1 MIDCPESLS
10 TGATILLN
18 VRVYLTRQAFVK
30 VEKEGR
36 EENGTFWQEQ
46 KETVEEEAMRK
57 RKDALG
63 SLFSECRRGTTIYR
77 NLLIAGR
84 IGVKPIQSNA
94 LLLAQKKNGQA
105 AEINNDSLGHFSSSS
120 DFPKT
125 ERKRSASPSKGST
138 SSGGKGKAK
147 PSNAISAQQ
156 SEDEDEEDSGDEAEK
171 LDERQ
176 LNEID
181 SIYRK

>member
-1 MIDCPESLS
+1 VIDCPEVLS

-30 VEKEGR
+30 VEKDGR
-36 EENGTFWQEQ
+36 GENGTFWQEQ
-46 KETVEEEAMRK
+46 QETVEEEAMRK

-63 SLFSECRRGTTIYR
+63 LLFSECTYLDFALTT
-77 NLLIAGR
+77 GR

-94 LLLAQKKNGQA
+94 LLMAQKKNGQA
-105 AEINNDSLGHFSSSS
+105 AEINHDSLQHFPTSGPPSSTNARKRSIS
-120 DFPKT
+120 PS
-125 ERKRSASPSKGST
+125 KRSAS
-138 SSGGKGKAK
+138 SGDRTKGKA
-147 PSNAISAQQ
+147 SAKN
-156 SEDEDEEDSGDEAEK
+156 SDNEDEEDSGDEAEK
-171 LDERQ
+171 LDEKQ